1 MGEKQRKLLVLYAS
15 QTGNA
20 LDAAERIGREAERRG
35 LPASV
40 VSTDEFDTSSLPHHE
55 EAVVFVVSTTG
66 QGDSPDSF
74 KAFWRFLL
82 QRNLGNYWLQQVRYA
97 VFGLGDSGYQKYN
110 FVAKKLDK
118 RLSDLGA
125 TTIIEKGLGD
135 DQHPSGYEGTLDPW
149 MLSLWRTL
157 YQINPK
163 YFPKGPDVKIPQDE
177 VIDKPK
183 YRILFHKQEKL
194 EPKLLSDS
202 DIIQRARGMSPGK
215 LFKDKS
221 KPDCFL
227 KMTRNEVLT
236 KAESTKDVR
245 HFEFQFVSSTIEY
258 EVGDVVELLP
268 SQNSSVVD
276 AFIERCG
283 LDPESFI
290 TVGPRETE
298 NSSFSEEMITQIP
311 IKLKT
316 FVELT
321 MDVTSASPRRY
332 FFEIMSFYATA
343 EHEKERLQYFASPEG
358 RDDLYNYNQ
367 KERRS
372 ILEVLEDFP
381 SVQIPFDWLVQ
392 LVPPL
397 KPRAFS
403 ISSSPLAHPAAVHL
417 TVSIVS
423 WITPY
428 KRTRKGLCSSWLA
441 SLAPEQEVNIPVWF
455 HKGSLPAPSQS
466 LPLILVGPGTGCAP
480 FRGFIAERAVQA
492 QSSPVAP
499 VMFFFGCR
507 NKDTDF
513 LYRDFW
519 ESHAREGGM
528 LSEGKGG
535 GFYTAFSRDQPKKV
549 YVQHK
554 IREMSKRV
562 WDLLCG
568 GAAVYV
574 AGSSTKMPCDVMSAF
589 EDIVSEETGGGSKE
603 VASRWL
609 KALEKTGRYNVEA
622 WS

>member
-20 LDAAERIGREAERRG
+20 LDSAERIGREAERRG
-35 LPASV
+35 
-40 VSTDEFDTSSLPHHE
+40 
-55 EAVVFVVSTTG
+55 

-74 KAFWRFLL
+74 KEFWRFLL
-82 QRNLGNYWLQQVRYA
+82 QRNLGNSWLQRVRFA

-118 RLSDLGA
+118 RLLDLGA
-125 TTIIEKGLGD
+125 TSIIEKGLGD
-135 DQHPSGYEGTLDPW
+135 DQHPSGYEATLDPW
-149 MLSLWRTL
+149 MLSLWSML

-163 YFPKGPDVKIPQDE
+163 YFPKGPEVVIPQDE
-177 VIDKPK
+177 LIDQPK
-183 YRILFHKQEKL
+183 YMILYHKQETL
-194 EPKLLSDS
+194 EPELMAESACLYIPIAQTK
-202 DIIQRARGMSPGK
+202 
-215 LFKDKS
+215 
-221 KPDCFL
+221 
-227 KMTRNEVLT
+227 NEVLT
-236 KAESTKDVR
+236 KAGSTKDVR
-245 HFEFQFVSSTIEY
+245 HLAFQFVSSSIKY

-268 SQNSSVVD
+268 SQDSSAID
-276 AFIERCG
+276 AFIERCD

-290 TVGPRETE
+290 TVCPREAE
-298 NSSFSEEMITQIP
+298 NNGSCGEVNTYVP
-311 IKLKT
+311 TKVKT

-332 FFEIMSFYATA
+332 FFEVMSFYATA
-343 EHEKERLQYFASPEG
+343 EHEKEKLQYFASPEG

-372 ILEVLEDFP
+372 VLEVLEDFP
-381 SVQIPFDWLVQ
+381 SVQMPFEWLVQ
-392 LVPPL
+392 LVPLL

-403 ISSSPLAHPAAVHL
+403 ISSSPLAHPAQVHL

-423 WITPY
+423 WDTPY
-428 KRTRKGLCSSWLA
+428 KRPRKGLCSTWLA
-441 SLAPEQEVNIPVWF
+441 SLTPEQETNIPVWF
-455 HKGSLPAPSQS
+455 HKGSLPAPPQS

-480 FRGFIAERAVQA
+480 FRGFVAERAVQA
-492 QSSPVAP
+492 QTSPVAP

-528 LSEGKGG
+528 LSEVKGG
-535 GFYTAFSRDQPKKV
+535 GFYTAFSRDQAKKV

-554 IREMSKRV
+554 IREMRKKV
-562 WDLLCG
+562 WDLLCD

-574 AGSSTKMPCDVMSAF
+574 AGSSTKMPCDVMSAL
-589 EDIVSEETGGGSKE
+589 EEIVMEETGGSKE
-603 VASRWL
+603 MASRWL
-609 KALEKTGRYNVEA
+609 KALEKAGRYNVEA

>member
-35 LPASV
+35 CPASI
-40 VSTDEFDTSSLPHHE
+40 VSTDEFDPSSLPHE
-55 EAVVFVVSTTG
+55 EAIVFVVSTTG

-74 KAFWRFLL
+74 KEFWKFLL
-82 QRNLGNYWLQQVRYA
+82 QRNLGNSWLQRVRFA

-118 RLSDLGA
+118 RLLDLGA

-135 DQHPSGYEGTLDPW
+135 DQHPPGYEATLDPW
-149 MLSLWRTL
+149 MLSLWGTL

-163 YFPKGPDVKIPQDE
+163 YFPKGPDVVIPRDE
-177 VIDKPK
+177 LIDQPK
-183 YRILFHKQEKL
+183 YRIVYHKQETL
-194 EPKLLSDS
+194 EPALMVES
-202 DIIQRARGMSPGK
+202 DIIERAREMSPGK
-215 LFKDKS
+215 LSKDKS

-227 KMTRNEVLT
+227 KMTKNEVLT
-236 KAESTKDVR
+236 KAGSTKDVR
-245 HFEFQFVSSTIEY
+245 HFEFQFVSSSIKY

-268 SQNSSVVD
+268 SQDSSAID
-276 AFIERCG
+276 AFIERCD

-290 TVGPRETE
+290 TVHPRETE
-298 NSSFSEEMITQIP
+298 SNGSFGEVITHVP

-332 FFEIMSFYATA
+332 FFEVMSFYATA
-343 EHEKERLQYFASPEG
+343 EHEKARLQYFASPEG

-372 ILEVLEDFP
+372 VLEVLEDFP
-381 SVQIPFDWLVQ
+381 SVQMPFEWLVQ
-392 LVPPL
+392 LVPAL

-403 ISSSPLAHPAAVHL
+403 ISSSPLAYPAS
-417 TVSIVS
+417 TFD
-423 WITPY
+423 
-428 KRTRKGLCSSWLA
+428 R
-441 SLAPEQEVNIPVWF
+441 VNIPVWF
-455 HKGSLPAPSQS
+455 HKSSLPAPPQS
-466 LPLILVGPGTGCAP
+466 VPLILVGPGTGCAP
-480 FRGFIAERAVQA
+480 FRGFIAERAVQPET
-492 QSSPVAP
+492 SPTAP
-499 VMFFFGCR
+499 VMFFFGSR
-507 NKDTDF
+507 NEDTDF

-528 LSEGKGG
+528 LSEVRGMLSEVRGG

-554 IREMSKRV
+554 IREMRKEV
-562 WDLLCG
+562 WDLLCD

-574 AGSSTKMPCDVMSAF
+574 AGSSTKMPCDVMSAL
-589 EDIVSEETGGGSKE
+589 EEIVMEETGGSKE
-603 VASRWL
+603 MASRWL
-609 KALEKTGRYNVEA
+609 KALEKAGRYNVEA